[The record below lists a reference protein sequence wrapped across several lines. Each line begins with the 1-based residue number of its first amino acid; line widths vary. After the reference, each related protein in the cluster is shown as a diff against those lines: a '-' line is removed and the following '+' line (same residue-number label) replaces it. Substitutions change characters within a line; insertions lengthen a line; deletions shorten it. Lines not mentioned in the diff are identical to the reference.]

1 MTAPA
6 RPPTPPALSARGL
19 VALVLVLGVLS
30 GALLAYV
37 APQALPPSRAPCTPS
52 PGCPPAPPPASA
64 SAVLSYPHVASV
76 LAAVAIVAL
85 LALLAV
91 FARTWRETRSPQILG
106 IEMFL
111 VALLFQSVL
120 TSPFVFAR
128 FGAVAPGLQ
137 PFLLAGQLFECVALL
152 VFLYLTVQ

>member
-1 MTAPA
+1 MSEPA
-6 RPPTPPALSARGL
+6 RPPAVSPRTV
-19 VALVLVLGVLS
+19 VALVLIVGVAA

-37 APQALPPSRAPCTPS
+37 APQSLPPVRAPCTPP
-52 PGCPPAPPPASA
+52 PGCPPAPPSASA
-64 SAVLSYPHVASV
+64 SGVFSYPHVASV
-76 LAAVAIVAL
+76 LAALALVAL
-85 LALLAV
+85 LALLIV

-106 IEMFL
+106 IELFL

-128 FGAVAPGLQ
+128 FGAVTPGLQ

-152 VFLYLTVQ
+152 VFLYLSVQ